1 MLLAVTLRT
10 QGIET
15 LGLLGAQHRYRL
27 LSVDDLETI
36 GVSVHIATDDG
47 SVGHHGFI
55 TEILTDILTKNDLNR
70 PIIYACGPH
79 GMLAAVSQITSEL
92 GVQTQVAME
101 NRMGCALGVCLG
113 CVCPVR
119 IGENQIEYQR
129 VCTEGP
135 VFNALKSHGKYS
147 LNTET
152 DKIKSNFYQQLIE
165 TSLRGEL
172 LSDCR
177 CEKILSASEVEL
189 LPLLDAAYQVRKTY
203 YQNTVQLHILNNAQN
218 GMCPEDCYYCVQ
230 AKTATTDID
239 TYSLK
244 PMSEILAE
252 AERAYHSGAYRY
264 CIVMSGRGPN
274 LKRVKQLTQII
285 QTVKAHFPI
294 EVCLSVGLIDEPA
307 ARTLKE
313 AGLDRLNHNLNTSES
328 HYPNICSTHTY
339 QDRMET
345 LHAAQ
350 AVGLSCCSGVIV
362 GMGEDNK
369 DLISVAK
376 ELRRLGVASIP
387 VNFFLPIAGTQV
399 QDAQSLTPDFCLRV
413 LCLYRFLNPTAEVRV
428 AAGREHHLRGM
439 EVMSLYPANSMFL
452 DGYLNAK
459 GKEASRTLQ
468 MIEDA
473 GFTIETNISE
483 HLQHP
488 QNEQVDV
495 PLKDLTVLRP
505 RIGINS

>member
-1 MLLAVTLRT
+1 MKTT
-10 QGIET
+10 
-15 LGLLGAQHRYRL
+15 
-27 LSVDDLETI
+27 
-36 GVSVHIATDDG
+36 
-47 SVGHHGFI
+47 
-55 TEILTDILTKNDLNR
+55 
-70 PIIYACGPH
+70 
-79 GMLAAVSQITSEL
+79 
-92 GVQTQVAME
+92 
-101 NRMGCALGVCLG
+101 
-113 CVCPVR
+113 
-119 IGENQIEYQR
+119 
-129 VCTEGP
+129 
-135 VFNALKSHGKYS
+135 
-147 LNTET
+147 
-152 DKIKSNFYQQLIE
+152 FYQKLTE
-165 TSLRGEL
+165 TSLNGEV
-172 LSDCR
+172 LSDDC

-218 GMCPEDCYYCVQ
+218 GNCPEDCHYCVQ

-252 AERAYHSGAYRY
+252 AERAYQSGAYRY

-274 LKRVKQLTQII
+274 SKRVKQLTQII
-285 QTVKAHFPI
+285 QTVKDRFPI

-313 AGLDRLNHNLNTSES
+313 AGLDRLNHNLNTSEF

-339 QDRMET
+339 QDRMDT

-350 AVGLSCCSGVIV
+350 SAGLACCSGVIV
-362 GMGEDNK
+362 GMGEDNY

-376 ELRRLGVASIP
+376 ELRRLKVASIP
-387 VNFFLPIAGTQV
+387 VNFFLPIAGTQIKETR
-399 QDAQSLTPDFCLRV
+399 SLTPDYCLRV
-413 LCLYRFLNPTAEVRV
+413 LSLFRFLNPTAEVRV

-459 GKEASRTLQ
+459 GKEASRTFQ

-473 GFTIETNISE
+473 GFIIETNGDISE

-495 PLKDLTVLRP
+495 PLKELEVLRP
-505 RIGINS
+505 RIESKT